1 MAPAPSPLTCLP
13 ASIFSALIDPS
24 TIIRYMAWDEA
35 LNGAW
40 LQCQKAGPQVVPLTN
55 GSL

>member
-1 MAPAPSPLTCLP
+1 MAPAPSPLTRLP
-13 ASIFSALIDPS
+13 ASIFSALIDLS

-40 LQCQKAGPQVVPLTN
+40 LQCQKAGPPVVPLTN